1 MADQSSYIKNLKR
14 TGDTVVT
21 DIIIQLEGLL
31 KEDVPSFVKSLKKV
45 RQVLPPSDESFEKV
59 PIFRQK
65 NPGIKSSNTAKPQK
79 VIVDNNTLME

>member
-1 MADQSSYIKNLKR
+1 MAYSKLSRNSDQRKALLR
-14 TGDTVVT
+14 DLVT

-45 RQVLPPSDESFEKV
+45 RQVLPPSDESV